1 VNEEAVMETEEKP
14 KRSVVDLFHDHLD
27 ECEQCREHPFDLCP
41 EGQKR
46 MANVGGK

>member
-1 VNEEAVMETEEKP
+1 MANKQEVKKDA
-14 KRSVVDLFHDHLD
+14 VDLFHDHLD

-46 MANVGGK
+46 MAAVGANEDV